1 MFPSCF
7 FCFVLRLILLHVYS
21 QVQKLSLKPAKLYDL
36 TDGTLRGLHKMLNLW
51 FFLLILTMI
60 PLNSKALTEEK
71 KQLRYFGLPPS
82 DPFCTC
88 QQCSVTPQRNVT
100 ACAGQ
105 LCTHWWH
112 LARFYQISPFSHI
125 SAWKGNKQCLPRHL
139 VLLPT
144 HASRRL
150 SSREQLW
157 SLICPTHLKP
167 CCQGTCLVPASF
179 QEESCWGLGDASQHT
194 AMVEKTPLCQM
205 QQFPE
210 SDQRPALVSS
220 EFLKWVVLLSSFA

>member
-1 MFPSCF
+1 MGYLPLTHS
-7 FCFVLRLILLHVYS
+7 VHANSVLLHHKEMLLLVLGS
-21 QVQKLSLKPAKLYDL
+21 SAHTGD
-36 TDGTLRGLHKMLNLW
+36 TLLG
-51 FFLLILTMI
+51 
-60 PLNSKALTEEK
+60 
-71 KQLRYFGLPPS
+71 
-82 DPFCTC
+82 
-88 QQCSVTPQRNVT
+88 
-100 ACAGQ
+100 
-105 LCTHWWH
+105 
-112 LARFYQISPFSHI
+112 FYQISPFSHL

-167 CCQGTCLVPASF
+167 RCQGTCLVPASF

-194 AMVEKTPLCQM
+194 AVVEKTPLCQM

-210 SDQRPALVSS
+210 SDQRSALVSS